1 MNLFEEAA
9 AFMAQ
14 KQKPENNENDFL
26 ITPASREAFVRELKM
41 MYDNATNME
50 IEKALDWVMEQMS
63 APYDKQQVLKKI
75 RVKLED

>member
-14 KQKPENNENDFL
+14 KQKAEPAKDDFL
-26 ITPASREAFVRELKM
+26 TTPASREAFVRELKM

-75 RVKLED
+75 RVRLED

>member
-9 AFMAQ
+9 ACMAQ
-14 KQKPENNENDFL
+14 KQKAEPVASDFL
-26 ITPASREAFVRELKM
+26 TTPASREAFIRELKM

-50 IEKALDWVMEQMS
+50 IEKALDWVMEQMP

>member
-14 KQKPENNENDFL
+14 KQKAKESVSEFL
-26 ITPASREAFVRELKM
+26 ATPASREAFVRELKM

-50 IEKALDWVMEQMS
+50 IEKALDWVMEQLP
-63 APYDKQQVLKKI
+63 APYDKKQVLQKI

>member
-14 KQKPENNENDFL
+14 KQKAEPKGNDFL
-26 ITPASREAFVRELKM
+26 TTPASRESFVRELKM

-50 IEKALDWVMEQMS
+50 IEKALDWVMEQLP
-63 APYDKQQVLKKI
+63 APYDKKQVLQKI

>member
-14 KQKPENNENDFL
+14 KQKTAPSTNDFL
-26 ITPASREAFVRELKM
+26 TTEASREAFVRELKM

-50 IEKALDWVMEQMS
+50 IEKALDWVTEQMS

-75 RVKLED
+75 HVKLED

>member
-14 KQKPENNENDFL
+14 KQKAQPENNNFL
-26 ITPASREAFVRELKM
+26 ATPESREAFVRELKM

-50 IEKALDWVMEQMS
+50 VEKALDWVMEQMP

>member
-14 KQKPENNENDFL
+14 KQKTENTESGFL
-26 ITPASREAFVRELKM
+26 TTPTSREDFVRELKM

-50 IEKALDWVMEQMS
+50 IEKALDWVMEQLP
-63 APYDKQQVLKKI
+63 APYDKKQVLQKI

>member
-14 KQKPENNENDFL
+14 KQKEEATEDHFL
-26 ITPASREAFVRELKM
+26 MTPASREAFVRELKM
-41 MYDNATNME
+41 MYENATNSE
-50 IEKALDWVMEQMS
+50 IERTLDWVMEQLT
-63 APYDKQQVLKKI
+63 APYDKKQVLQKI

>member
-9 AFMAQ
+9 AFMAHK
-14 KQKPENNENDFL
+14 KQEQPKENTFLTTPE
-26 ITPASREAFVRELKM
+26 SRENFIRELKM

-50 IEKALDWVMEQMS
+50 IEKALDWVMEQLPT
-63 APYDKQQVLKKI
+63 PYDKKQVLQKI

>member
-14 KQKPENNENDFL
+14 KQKEEPATSDFL
-26 ITPASREAFVRELKM
+26 TTEASREAFVRELKM

-50 IEKALDWVMEQMS
+50 IEKALDWVMEQLQ
-63 APYDKQQVLKKI
+63 APYDKKQVLQKI

>member
-14 KQKPENNENDFL
+14 KQKEEPTGNDFL
-26 ITPASREAFVRELKM
+26 TTPASREAFVRELKM

-50 IEKALDWVMEQMS
+50 IEKALDWVMEQLP
-63 APYDKQQVLKKI
+63 APYDKKQVLQKI

>member
-14 KQKPENNENDFL
+14 KQKTEPVANDFL
-26 ITPASREAFVRELKM
+26 TTSASREAFVRELKM

-50 IEKALDWVMEQMS
+50 IEKALDWVMEQLP

>member
-14 KQKPENNENDFL
+14 KQKEEPEENNFL
-26 ITPASREAFVRELKM
+26 TTPASRETFMRELKM

-50 IEKALDWVMEQMS
+50 IEKALDWVMEQLP
-63 APYDKQQVLKKI
+63 APYDKKQVLQKI

>member
-14 KQKPENNENDFL
+14 KQKAESEENVFL
-26 ITPASREAFVRELKM
+26 TTSASREAFIRELKM

-50 IEKALDWVMEQMS
+50 IEKALDWVMEQLP
-63 APYDKQQVLKKI
+63 APYDKKQVLQKI

>member
-14 KQKPENNENDFL
+14 KQKSEPENNHFL
-26 ITPASREAFVRELKM
+26 ATPESRENFIRELKI

-50 IEKALDWVMEQMS
+50 IEKALDWVMEQLA
-63 APYDKQQVLKKI
+63 APYDKKQVLQKI

>member
-14 KQKPENNENDFL
+14 KQKTENKESGFL
-26 ITPASREAFVRELKM
+26 TTSASREAFVRELKM
-41 MYDNATNME
+41 IYDNATNME
-50 IEKALDWVMEQMS
+50 IEKALDWAMEQLP

>member
-14 KQKPENNENDFL
+14 KQKTESAENGFL
-26 ITPASREAFVRELKM
+26 TTSASREAFIRELKM

-50 IEKALDWVMEQMS
+50 IEKALDWVMEQLP
-63 APYDKQQVLKKI
+63 APYDKKQVLQKI